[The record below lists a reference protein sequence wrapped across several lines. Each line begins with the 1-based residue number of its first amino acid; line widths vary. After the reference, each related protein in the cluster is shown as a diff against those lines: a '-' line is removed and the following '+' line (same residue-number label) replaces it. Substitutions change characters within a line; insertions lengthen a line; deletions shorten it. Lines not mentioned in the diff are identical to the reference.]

1 MFEKL
6 SFLEEQF
13 EELAKKISDP
23 EVIADQET
31 WRKLCKEHSDLTPI
45 VEKYREYKKNMETIE
60 DAKAL
65 MDDPDTDKE
74 FKEMLVDE
82 SKTAKANI
90 EKIEEE

>member
-1 MFEKL
+1 MT
-6 SFLEEQF
+6 Q
-13 EELAKKISDP
+13 

-60 DAKAL
+60 DANAL

-82 SKTAKANI
+82 SKQLKPILKKLKKN
-90 EKIEEE
+90 